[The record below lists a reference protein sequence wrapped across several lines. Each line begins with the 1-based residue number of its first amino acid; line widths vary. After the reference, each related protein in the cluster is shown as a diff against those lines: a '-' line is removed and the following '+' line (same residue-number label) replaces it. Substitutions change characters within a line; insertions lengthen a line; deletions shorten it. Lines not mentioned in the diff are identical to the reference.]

1 MPGLSSPTSGSG
13 PRPAQAP
20 IPILLASYYLDLGG
34 SERQLT
40 ETALR
45 LDRRQ
50 FTPHVAVFRA
60 EGIRLREIREAG
72 IPLYEIGLR
81 SFKRPAHLLSRA
93 WRFRRYLQENR
104 IAIAH
109 SFDVPLNIFL
119 VPVARAA
126 GVPVV
131 LSSQRASRDLTPGWQ
146 RAALRFSDRLADGA
160 VVNCL
165 AMRDHLIAEGVA
177 AGRIHLCYNSVDTER
192 FQPASAPDD
201 QAGGLRIGTICGFRP
216 EKGVDV
222 LLRAFAE
229 LRRTRPEARLTLVGD
244 GPEGAPLRRLAAELG
259 LGEDC
264 RFEPAT
270 RTPEQWM
277 RRMEIFVQPSRSE
290 ALSNSLM
297 EAMSSG
303 CAVVASRVGG
313 NPELVDDGHTGL
325 LFPSGDAP
333 ALAARLRELAED
345 PERRRRMAAAA
356 RQTMRER
363 FSPQACIASMSAI
376 YRQTLSGGL
385 DSGLLPRNREAH
397 G

>member
-1 MPGLSSPTSGSG
+1 MSSSLSGAG
-13 PRPAQAP
+13 PHAVQTP
-20 IPILLASYYLDLGG
+20 IPVLLASYYLDLGG

-50 FTPHVAVFRA
+50 FAPHVAVFRA
-60 EGIRLREIREAG
+60 EGIRLQEIRNAG

-81 SFKRPAHLLSRA
+81 SFKRPGHLLACA
-93 WRFRRYLQENR
+93 WRFRRYLRVHR

-131 LSSQRASRDLTPGWQ
+131 LSSQRASRELTPGWQ
-146 RAALRFSDRLADGA
+146 RSALRFSDRLADGA

-165 AMRDHLIAEGVA
+165 AMRDHLLEEGVPA
-177 AGRIHLCYNSVDTER
+177 DRIHLCYNSVDTDR
-192 FQPASAPDD
+192 FQPAGDPDAET
-201 QAGGLRIGTICGFRP
+201 AGIRIGTICGFRP
-216 EKGVDV
+216 EKGVDI

-229 LRRTRPEARLTLVGD
+229 LRRVCPGVRLTLVGD
-244 GPEGAPLRRLAAELG
+244 GPAGDQMRRLASELG
-259 LGEDC
+259 LGDDC

-270 RTPEQWM
+270 RTPEQWL
-277 RRMEIFVQPSRSE
+277 RRMDIFVQPSRSE

-297 EAMSSG
+297 EAMSAG

-313 NPELVDDGHTGL
+313 NPELVDDGRTGL
-325 LFPSGDAP
+325 LFPSGDPA
-333 ALAARLRELAED
+333 ALAGRLRELVDNA
-345 PERRRRMAAAA
+345 ERRRQMAAAGRRA
-356 RQTMRER
+356 MREH
-363 FSPQACIASMSAI
+363 FSPEACIDSMSAI
-376 YRQTLSGGL
+376 YRHALPRGL
-385 DSGLLPRNREAH
+385 HDPLLPAGREAH